1 MCTEAR
7 QSSFVNSVLGY
18 PPFSSAFETP
28 LSIEQVVTLVAPF
41 IVSIPSGTILQELG
55 FNTDSF
61 ALPPTSVSP
70 FQECS
75 HNDNLSFQYFGGQD
89 ISPPEGCDQLYCG
102 FSSGGNS
109 YFTPFDSQRGC
120 GISSSVEVGTVVLIQ
135 VTVSESIDISEC
147 LSAPQFINII

>member
-18 PPFSSAFETP
+18 APFASAFETP

-41 IVSIPSGTILQELG
+41 IVSIPGGTILQELG

-61 ALPPTSVSP
+61 ALPPISVSP

-75 HNDNLSFQYFGGQD
+75 SNDNLSFQYSGGEE
-89 ISPPEGCDQLYCG
+89 ITPPQGCDQLYCA

-120 GISSSVEVGTVVLIQ
+120 AISSSVEVGTIVVVQ
-135 VTVSESIDISEC
+135 VTVSESVDISEC